1 MIAPPPQLPSMPP
14 RTGTITF
21 AEYVDPKTFQ
31 TRHEGKIFSRGWVHL
46 VIRSNRPFGDT
57 MVVVSYSLVDS
68 NVWHILRS
76 EVIDPNWDDWCT
88 VIKLIAPGTCRI
100 KATNGAGEVVAEDV
114 VSIVPCLPDWLIADW
129 RGVLPSTNQFGV
141 LVPGRRYHL
150 GFDHA
155 ARLAVE
161 LGRRKR

>member
-1 MIAPPPQLPSMPP
+1 
-14 RTGTITF
+14 
-21 AEYVDPKTFQ
+21 
-31 TRHEGKIFSRGWVHL
+31 
-46 VIRSNRPFGDT
+46 

-76 EVIDPNWDDWCT
+76 EVIDPNWDHWCT

-129 RGVLPSTNQFGV
+129 RGVTTIHEPIRRAEF
-141 LVPGRRYHL
+141 PGRRYHL